1 MKSYTIRNLD
11 KNANPKADHS
21 TCYNFAQMTGWMDET
36 NIDSIDWNDMKPDAI
51 RAPLVKDQ
59 VSGVSGIKIRE

>member
-1 MKSYTIRNLD
+1 LD
-11 KNANPKADHS
+11 KASNNAAPLS
-21 TCYNFAQMTGWMDET
+21 SCYNFAQMTGWKDET
-36 NIDSIDWNDMKPDAI
+36 NADTIDWNSGKLPGD